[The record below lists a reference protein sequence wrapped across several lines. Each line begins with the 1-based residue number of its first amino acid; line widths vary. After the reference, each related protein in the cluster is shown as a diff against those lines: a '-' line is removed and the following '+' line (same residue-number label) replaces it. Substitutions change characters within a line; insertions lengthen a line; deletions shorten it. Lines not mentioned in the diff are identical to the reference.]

1 MKNNETCHCE
11 VPKSYRT
18 INKCYICDC
27 KIESTIPIEHN
38 KQYNWS
44 VVLAGANKVKAF
56 YEIRLKKVKNEYR
69 FR

>member
-44 VVLAGANKVKAF
+44 VSFTGSKENVEF
-56 YEIRLKKVKNEYR
+56 YEMRIKTT
-69 FR
+69 